1 MAIETRPFDAAEYLD
16 TPEAIIAYLEDALA
30 DADPGEFIE
39 ALGVVAR
46 AKGMASI
53 ARDIGV
59 ARPALYRSL
68 SEDGRP
74 EFGTVMK
81 VLHTLGLSFHVSVA
95 ANSTMPAPNPGAYH
109 ALAEA

>member
-16 TPEAIIAYLEDALA
+16 TPDAIIAYLEDALA
-30 DADPGEFIE
+30 DADAGEFIE

-46 AKGMASI
+46 AKGMAAI
-53 ARDIGV
+53 ARDVGV
-59 ARPALYRSL
+59 TRPALYRSL

-81 VLHTLGLSFHVSVA
+81 VLHTLGLSFHVSAA
-95 ANSTMPAPNPGAYH
+95 ANSNVAEPNPAGYH
-109 ALAEA
+109 ELAEA